1 MDNVVDVIVLLESD
15 HRRIDTLMEELA
27 CLDDPAAIR
36 RVFFSIVEELAAHEA
51 AEQEVVFP
59 AFRAKVEAAGD
70 STIAHRMGEHEE
82 LNELLAEMRSLAPNG
97 FGFTTRSSALM
108 LDVKAHF
115 LKEEETVFERMRELL
130 SADDLAELGR
140 RALEA
145 KRHSAAFTDDHP
157 RLADR

>member
-1 MDNVVDVIVLLESD
+1 MDNVIDVIDLLERD
-15 HRRIDTLMEELA
+15 HRTIDALMEELA

-59 AFRAKVEAAGD
+59 AFRAKVEAAGE

-97 FGFTTRSSALM
+97 FGFTKRSSALM

-115 LKEEETVFERMRELL
+115 LKEEETVFARMRELL
-130 SADDLAELGR
+130 STDDLAELGG

>member
-1 MDNVVDVIVLLESD
+1 MDNVIDVIDLLERD
-15 HRRIDTLMEELA
+15 HRKIDALIEELA
-27 CLDDPAAIR
+27 CVDDPAAVR

-70 STIAHRMGEHEE
+70 TTIAHRIGEHEE
-82 LNELLAEMRSLAPNG
+82 LNELMAEMRSLAPNG
-97 FGFTTRSSALM
+97 FGFTKRGSALM

-115 LKEEETVFERMRELL
+115 LKEEETVFARMRELL
-130 SADDLAELGR
+130 SSDDLVELGR

-145 KRHSAAFTDDHP
+145 KQHAPAFFDDHP

>member
-1 MDNVVDVIVLLESD
+1 MDNVIDVIELLERD
-15 HRRIDTLMEELA
+15 HRKIDALIEELEHV
-27 CLDDPAAIR
+27 DDPAALR
-36 RVFFSIVEELAAHEA
+36 RVFFCIVEELAAHEA

-59 AFRAKVEAAGD
+59 AFRAKVEAAGE
-70 STIAHRMGEHEE
+70 STIARRMGEHEE
-82 LNELLAEMRSLAPNG
+82 VNELLAEMRSLAPNG

-115 LKEEETVFERMRELL
+115 LKEEETVFARMRDLL
-130 SADDLAELGR
+130 SADELGELGR

>member
-1 MDNVVDVIVLLESD
+1 MNNAIDVIDLLQRD
-15 HRRIDTLMEELA
+15 HRMIDGLIEELERT
-27 CLDDPAAIR
+27 DDPAEIR
-36 RVFFSIVEELAAHEA
+36 RIFFSIVEELAAHEA

-59 AFRAKVEAAGD
+59 AFRAKVEAVGD
-70 STIAHRMGEHEE
+70 TTISHRMGEHEE

-97 FGFTTRSSALM
+97 FGFTKRGSALM

-115 LKEEETVFERMRELL
+115 AKEEETVFARMRELL
-130 SADDLAELGR
+130 SSDDLIELGQ

-145 KRHSAAFTDDHP
+145 KRHSPAFTDDHP